1 MAEDDRPHFR
11 EGINSRQAGIRRG
24 ENPHPRWTSEWVAWL
39 AGWNVS
45 EEERVA
51 AEQEH
56 SQEQLAS
63 RLEEKCHVVEERHD
77 PAFLVA
83 GLCRPARR

>member
-1 MAEDDRPHFR
+1 MAEDDRPHFQ

-24 ENPHPRWTSEWVAWL
+24 ENPYPRWTSEWVAWL

-45 EEERVA
+45 EEERVV

-56 SQEQLAS
+56 SHEQLQS
-63 RLEEKCHVVEERHD
+63 RLEEKFYAAEERHD
-77 PAFLVA
+77 PTFLVA
-83 GLCRPARR
+83 GLYGPARR